1 MLKIYCDGGSRG
13 NPGHAASA
21 FAVYKYGKV
30 IHKES
35 HYIGKATNNV
45 AEYKAVG
52 FALDWLKENEV
63 STDNTV
69 KFILD
74 SELVVKQLAGV
85 YKVKNSK
92 LALLVLE
99 IKKKER
105 KFPFKVYYS
114 VVTRESNQLADSLV
128 NKELD
133 KKISRL

>member
-21 FAVYKYGKV
+21 FAVYKNGKV

-35 HYIGKATNNV
+35 HYIGVSTNNI

-52 FALDWLKENEV
+52 FALDWLKDNKV
-63 STDNTV
+63 PTDDAV

-74 SELVVKQLAGV
+74 SELVVKQLTGI

-92 LALLVLE
+92 LALLVVE
-99 IKKKER
+99 IKNKER

>member
-21 FAVYKYGKV
+21 FAVYKNGKV
-30 IHKES
+30 IHKEAR
-35 HYIGKATNNV
+35 YIGKATNNI

-52 FALDWLKENEV
+52 FALDWLKVNKV
-63 STDNTV
+63 PADDTV

-74 SELVVKQLAGV
+74 SELVVKQLTGV

-92 LALLVLE
+92 LALLVVE

-105 KFPFKVYYS
+105 KFHFKVYYS

>member
-21 FAVYKYGKV
+21 FAVYKNGKV

-35 HYIGKATNNV
+35 HYIGRSTNNV

-52 FALDWLKENEV
+52 FALDWLIGNKVPTN
-63 STDNTV
+63 DAV

-74 SELVVKQLAGV
+74 SELVVKQLTGI

-92 LALLVLE
+92 LALLVVE
-99 IKKKER
+99 TKKKER
-105 KFPFKVYYS
+105 SLPFKVYYS
-114 VVTRESNQLADSLV
+114 VVSRENNQLADSLV

-133 KKISRL
+133 KKISRP